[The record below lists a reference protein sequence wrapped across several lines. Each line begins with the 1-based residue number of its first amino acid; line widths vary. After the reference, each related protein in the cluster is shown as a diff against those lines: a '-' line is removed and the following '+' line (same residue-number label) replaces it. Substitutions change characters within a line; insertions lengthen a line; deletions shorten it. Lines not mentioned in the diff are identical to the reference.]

1 MSTSDFKTLLNR
13 YLTDTLSGDEL
24 TELLAYLRQHEN
36 AGVLKTAIQEA
47 LKENTFKDLA
57 DRSRIDIVFSNI
69 MQEAGKS
76 GLTEAST
83 PVLPRRRKPVVVLL
97 RRVAAA
103 AILVAVLSGIYYF
116 IKDKPAPPVV
126 AGKKTARPGLTVDI
140 APGSNKAILQLADSS
155 SIVLNDTDTGML
167 AQQGN
172 TKVLKLDNGQLIYNA
187 LPGNS
192 SAILYNT
199 VSTPRGGQYQ
209 VVLPDGSKV
218 WLNAASSLRFPT
230 AFAGKERGVTL
241 SGEAYFEIA
250 HNKSMPFKVRVDEL
264 EVEVLGT
271 HFNMMSYKN
280 EAVTST
286 TLLEGSVRVSS
297 LPAAGDAGHRVVIR
311 PGQQAGI
318 RQHSSVFI
326 VHEAD
331 IESVV
336 AWKNGLFQFNSA
348 DIQTIMRQIER
359 WFDVNVHYEGPIP
372 EGHYSGTV
380 GRNNSLLTVLR
391 IFEESGLKF
400 RIEGKELTVL

>member
-1 MSTSDFKTLLNR
+1 VAEKKAAR
-13 YLTDTLSGDEL
+13 
-24 TELLAYLRQHEN
+24 
-36 AGVLKTAIQEA
+36 
-47 LKENTFKDLA
+47 
-57 DRSRIDIVFSNI
+57 RSLI
-69 MQEAGKS
+69 
-76 GLTEAST
+76 
-83 PVLPRRRKPVVVLL
+83 
-97 RRVAAA
+97 
-103 AILVAVLSGIYYF
+103 
-116 IKDKPAPPVV
+116 
-126 AGKKTARPGLTVDI
+126 VDI

-155 SIVLNDTDTGML
+155 SIVLNDTNTGML

-172 TKVLKLDNGQLIYNA
+172 TKVLKLDNGQLTYNA
-187 LPGNS
+187 LPGHS
-192 SAILYNT
+192 SATLYNT

-230 AFAGKERGVTL
+230 AFAGKERNVTL

-271 HFNMMSYKN
+271 HFNVMSYKN
-280 EAVTST
+280 EAMTST
-286 TLLEGSVRVSS
+286 TLLEGAVRVSS
-297 LPAAGDAGHRVVIR
+297 LFATSDAGQGVVIR

-318 RQHSSVFI
+318 RQHSSVFT

-336 AWKNGLFQFNSA
+336 AWKNGLFQFNGA
-348 DIQTIMRQIER
+348 DMQTIMRQIER

-372 EGHYSGTV
+372 EGHFSGTV
-380 GRNNSLLTVLR
+380 GKNNSLLTVLR

-400 RIEGKELTVL
+400 KIEGKELTVL